1 MHCETRDPVISSS
14 SLQGPHEHAAAK
26 HDRPTRKPPCL
37 LVQRG
42 DHHLYGGFA
51 PRRLL
56 ALCSCCKNPTALI
69 CTRAEE
75 QWEGRLET
83 QHLPCAGR
91 RMQPV
96 GEHPCSQAVSLRE
109 MAPIPE
115 GSRPSADPTTSSK
128 SQWGLPSTNPSRCEE
143 HTMLCSPGA
152 SVPVD
157 Y

>member
-14 SLQGPHEHAAAK
+14 PLQGPHEHAAAK
-26 HDRPTRKPPCL
+26 HDRPTRKLRCL

-42 DHHLYGGFA
+42 DHRLYGGFA
-51 PRRLL
+51 PRRLP
-56 ALCSCCKNPTALI
+56 ALCSCCKNPTARI

-83 QHLPCAGR
+83 QHLCCAGR
-91 RMQPV
+91 RMQP
-96 GEHPCSQAVSLRE
+96 GGNIPTAKLCPSRRRSRSRQA
-109 MAPIPE
+109 
-115 GSRPSADPTTSSK
+115 ADPLLTPPRPQKVSGVCPA
-128 SQWGLPSTNPSRCEE
+128 QIRPAARSTA
-143 HTMLCSPGA
+143 MLCSPGA